1 MVEQTKRRSRWPARR
16 TLAAL
21 GIPSR
26 SYYRWLREEAWA
38 KQRTAAVRP
47 VQCYE
52 ALEEEKQAVRSYAC
66 RHTELRH
73 RELAWR
79 MIDEEVAYL
88 SPSTVYRILR
98 ESNLVCPWRRRSK
111 RRREELEKAQRPN
124 ERWGTDLMYVR
135 FGAGQYYLVTFLD
148 EYSRYLVHWE
158 LLTDMRGASVSLAA
172 EGALRKERH
181 SWEGKEFRPP
191 EIRSDNGSCYLSREF
206 KQVLEEQ
213 GLTHQLIKPHCPEE
227 NGLVERSNRTL
238 REALEET
245 QFASRQEA
253 EKELARII
261 TWYND
266 RRLHSALGYLRP
278 ADYYRGKPEELHAA
292 RRTKLAQGVTAGEKP
307 TSSYANQPCP
317 WKTITAPLKPPA
329 FCATADETFQKRKQW
344 SSVEKLR
351 IVLAGLQADTKIS
364 ELCRREGISATQ
376 FYQWKDRL
384 LGSAAKVFEDKSS
397 GPSAARTDHGAVARM
412 KDVIAEITAENVELK
427 KTLSD

>member
-1 MVEQTKRRSRWPARR
+1 LEDHGQVPPELQQQVHAVVQQTKRRSRWPARR

-21 GIPSR
+21 GIPAR
-26 SYYRWLREEAWA
+26 SYYRWLQEEAWA
-38 KQRTAAVRP
+38 KQRTAPVLP

-52 ALEEEKQAVRSYAC
+52 ALEEEKAAVRAFAC

-111 RRREELEKAQRPN
+111 RRREEFEKAQRPN

-135 FGAGQYYLVTFLD
+135 IGAGQYYLVTFLD

-158 LLTDMRGASVSLAA
+158 LLTDMRGASVSLSA
-172 EGALRKERH
+172 EGALRKEQH
-181 SWEGKEFRPP
+181 SWEGSGLCPP

-206 KQVLEEQ
+206 KLVLKER

-253 EKELARII
+253 EKELERII
-261 TWYND
+261 AWYND
-266 RRLHSALGYLRP
+266 RRLHSAL
-278 ADYYRGKPEELHAA
+278 
-292 RRTKLAQGVTAGEKP
+292 AG
-307 TSSYANQPCP
+307 C
-317 WKTITAPLKPPA
+317 
-329 FCATADETFQKRKQW
+329 
-344 SSVEKLR
+344 
-351 IVLAGLQADTKIS
+351 
-364 ELCRREGISATQ
+364 
-376 FYQWKDRL
+376 
-384 LGSAAKVFEDKSS
+384 
-397 GPSAARTDHGAVARM
+397 
-412 KDVIAEITAENVELK
+412 
-427 KTLSD
+427 